1 MEWEMAQWIIDVLIG
16 LIAFLGG
23 WILKSVRD
31 DQKANTKAI
40 TEIHMVHLPSK
51 VDKSDFTRFG
61 DTLFSKI
68 DMLINAVSKS
78 NESLNKIDKDL
89 TEKVN
94 GVERRVSMI
103 ETEHNLKRRRGDES

>member
-23 WILKSVRD
+23 WILKTVRD

-40 TEIHMVHLPSK
+40 SDIHMVHLPSK
-51 VDKSDFTRFG
+51 VDKTDFTRFG
-61 DTLFSKI
+61 DTLFAKI
-68 DMLINAVSKS
+68 DTLITAVSKS

-94 GVERRVSMI
+94 GVERRVSVM
-103 ETEHNLKRRRGDES
+103 ESEYKRRWNES

>member
-23 WILKSVRD
+23 WILKTVRD

-40 TEIHMVHLPSK
+40 SEIHMVHLPAK
-51 VDKSDFTRFG
+51 VDKTDFSEFG
-61 DTLFSKI
+61 RTLFAKI
-68 DMLINAVSKS
+68 DNLITAVSKG

-94 GVERRVSMI
+94 GVERRVAVI
-103 ETEHNLKRRRGDES
+103 ESEHKRRHED

>member
-23 WILKSVRD
+23 WILKTVRD

-51 VDKSDFTRFG
+51 VDKTD
-61 DTLFSKI
+61 FSKFSDVLFQKI
-68 DMLINAVSKS
+68 DALIATSTKS

-94 GVERRVSMI
+94 GIDRRVAII
-103 ETEHNLKRRRGDES
+103 ESEHKRRNED

>member
-1 MEWEMAQWIIDVLIG
+1 MEWEMAQWIIDILIA
-16 LIAFLGG
+16 LVAFLGG

-40 TEIHMVHLPSK
+40 AEIHMIHLPAK
-51 VDKSDFTRFG
+51 VDKTDFSEFG
-61 DTLFSKI
+61 RTLFAKI
-68 DMLINAVSKS
+68 DNLITAVSKG

-94 GVERRVSMI
+94 GVERRVAVMESA
-103 ETEHNLKRRRGDES
+103 HKRRRDES